1 MLHYLIWF
9 FIDASSQ
16 RTLFLYPKCHFNFA
30 LFYRMF
36 FGASSYR
43 KFYWSVISQDFFIL
57 LHHIGRF
64 IDAYTDRT
72 FLFFYPKCRFLCFI
86 SEDVFWC
93 FILEI
98 FLYIYHPIW
107 NYYCFGLND
116 ILLSLFRRG
125 KGSTSTSVIYYQ
137 KHDFSCFR
145 SIRFPRMNFVNK

>member
-1 MLHYLIWF
+1 MLHLKGLCF
-9 FIDASSQ
+9 FILNAILILLYFIGCFLVLHRIENFIDPSSH
-16 RTLFLYPKCHFNFA
+16 RT
-30 LFYRMF
+30 
-36 FGASSYR
+36 
-43 KFYWSVISQDFFIL
+43 FFIL